1 MDGLSVMKGLLQCV
15 EHEAGMG
22 CPTDPPAHDPS
33 CVGIDYKGDVDEAG
47 PGRDVGEVRDPQ
59 HVRPRRPELAVHVIQ
74 RARCGLVADRRAY
87 RLAPDH
93 PLQAHALHQTLH
105 GAARNIKAFALEL
118 PPDLAN
124 TVDSEV
130 LLEDP
135 TNFDLQ
141 RGVASRA
148 GRQPRGIGPLGDIGP
163 IGRRGDRQYLA
174 DRLDPM
180 DPTMIVDE
188 GDHGLNRRSSSAW
201 AK

>member
-1 MDGLSVMKGLLQCV
+1 M
-15 EHEAGMG
+15 
-22 CPTDPPAHDPS
+22 TDN
-33 CVGIDYKGDVDEAG
+33 
-47 PGRDVGEVRDPQ
+47 
-59 HVRPRRPELAVHVIQ
+59 RPHTEILTVP
-74 RARCGLVADRRAY
+74 
-87 RLAPDH
+87 LAPDH

-105 GAARNIKAFALEL
+105 GAARNIKAVALEL

-141 RGVASRA
+141 RGVAFRA
-148 GRQPRGIGPLGDIGP
+148 GRQPSGIGPLGDIGP
-163 IGRRGDRQYLA
+163 IGRRGHRQYLA